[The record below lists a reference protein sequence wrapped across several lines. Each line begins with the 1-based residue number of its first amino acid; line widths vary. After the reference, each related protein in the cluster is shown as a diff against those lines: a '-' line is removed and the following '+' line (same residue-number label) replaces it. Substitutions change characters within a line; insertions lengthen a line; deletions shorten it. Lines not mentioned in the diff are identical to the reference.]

1 MDRISNI
8 LKVKNVHD
16 YNAFVGAD
24 DQHLLASVIEY
35 ATVSPILHTRS
46 LFSVYALF
54 LRDDT
59 LEDLSYGCSKYDYH
73 EGTLICVAPGQI
85 GGVEYN
91 GEKFQIEGWALLFH
105 PDLLRGTS
113 LDEQMKSD
121 YSFFSYQINEALHMT
136 GEEREILICCFD
148 QLREEL
154 NKEPDNYQDSIIVSY
169 IELIL
174 KFCKRFYDRQFT
186 TRKVEN
192 SDILTR
198 FETFLREYFATGKQ
212 LSDGLPGV
220 QYCAEQ
226 LCLSPNYFGDL
237 IKRETGETVTYHVRR
252 FVIEKAKTKLI
263 SGESLTQIAYDLG
276 FEYPQHLSRM
286 FKKQTGETPSQ
297 YYARIRKK

>member
-1 MDRISNI
+1 MDNI
-8 LKVKNVHD
+8 LKTKNVHD
-16 YNAFVGAD
+16 YNAFVGHP
-24 DQHLLASVIEY
+24 DQHPLVSVIEY

-46 LFSVYALF
+46 QFSVYALF

-59 LEDLSYGCSKYDYH
+59 LEDLTYGCSKYDYH

-105 PDLLRGTS
+105 PDLLRGTT
-113 LDEQMKSD
+113 LDHQIKND
-121 YSFFSYQINEALHMT
+121 YSFFSYQTNEALHMT
-136 GEEREILICCFD
+136 GEERETLICCLQ

-154 NKEPDNYQDSIIVSY
+154 NKKTDKYQDSIVVSY

-174 KFCKRFYDRQFT
+174 KYCKRFYDRQFA
-186 TRKVEN
+186 TRKIEN

-198 FETFLREYFATGKQ
+198 FETFLKEYFIAEKQ
-212 LSDGLPGV
+212 LSGGLPSV

-226 LCLSPNYFGDL
+226 LCLSSNYFGDL
-237 IKRETGETVTYHVRR
+237 IKRETGETVTHHIRQ
-252 FVIEKAKTKLI
+252 FVVEMAKTKLMN
-263 SGESLTQIAYDLG
+263 GESLTQIAYDLG

-286 FKKQTGETPSQ
+286 FKKHTGETPSE
-297 YYARIRKK
+297 YYEKIRKK

>member
-1 MDRISNI
+1 MNHI
-8 LKVKNVHD
+8 LKTKNVHD
-16 YNAFVGAD
+16 YNAFVGHP
-24 DQHLLASVIEY
+24 DQHPLVSVIEY

-46 LFSVYALF
+46 QFSVYALF

-73 EGTLICVAPGQI
+73 EGALICVAPGQI

-105 PDLLRGTS
+105 PDILRGTS
-113 LDEQMKSD
+113 LDNQIKSD
-121 YSFFSYQINEALHMT
+121 YTFFSYQTNEALHMT
-136 GEEREILICCFD
+136 GEEREILIDCLH
-148 QLREEL
+148 QLRGEL
-154 NKEPDNYQDSIIVSY
+154 NKEPDKYQDSIIVSY

-174 KFCKRFYDRQFT
+174 KFCKRFYDRQFA

-198 FETFLREYFATGKQ
+198 FETFLREYFAAEKQ

-237 IKRETGETVTYHVRR
+237 IKRETGETVTHHVRR

-297 YYARIRKK
+297 YYARIRKNKSR